1 MATLP
6 QIESGRV
13 QLANVP
19 GAQLPAINVPQIDMV
34 GSRTQAQQA
43 NTLSQLLDRMSQ
55 SAFGEA
61 AKSQERAGVQFAAEN
76 PPTAEQLELAKS
88 GDMSWLGAPAGSQNV
103 FDMAL
108 RKARSL
114 ELASHFEAE
123 GRTKLTEL
131 LNQVE
136 EGKIT
141 SDVVSTKIKTMTDG
155 LAKSLAPV
163 DADASLKFRASM
175 ATYGHTVLKASLDA
189 EQKRAKEQRLIKFD
203 ADFDAAVRL
212 LEPAVSQGFWIDP
225 NGQKQSVDVLVD
237 QYRNSIATGAMLLG
251 DANVQKAYSEKFEAA
266 LTQVKI
272 NALTKYFTSE
282 ENIVNVR
289 EQLSKI
295 KRGEAGVMTDV
306 LKSMIAN
313 DYDSVIKVEANIMQ
327 ANANRITLRN
337 DEAAQTKLKREADSN
352 NLLLEYY
359 TPKTTAARKRE
370 IGVELTKMGA
380 LSVDQIER
388 FLDPKAKE
396 GDPYAFANI
405 ETRIAFG
412 EITDPEELKRV
423 AARSGMNG
431 SQYARLNSK
440 LLEGFDKEKSEA
452 YRYLR
457 RVSGVPDV
465 ASTFASKD
473 DQHKITKDER
483 LKNIFDTKIKE
494 FRQLNP
500 GVPIPYSTLSR
511 DSEKVYNETDKA
523 DANKNRART
532 QLGNYVKELVTKKTV
547 PEGFSI
553 DENTNVDDLIRR
565 GIIPKNDKNDT
576 AGFVQKQINILREA
590 QR

>member
-1 MATLP
+1 MATGR
-6 QIESGRV
+6 IESGQISLRS
-13 QLANVP
+13 AGNVP
-19 GAQLPAINVPQIDMV
+19 AQQITMQQTDYSGQARLAQGNNALAQLV
-34 GSRTQAQQA
+34 
-43 NTLSQLLDRMSQ
+43 DRMSQ
-55 SAFGEA
+55 SSMQMAGEFFKEQA
-61 AKSQERAGVQFAAEN
+61 VLDVANSPLSEQ
-76 PPTAEQLELAKS
+76 QLELAKN
-88 GDMSWLGAPAGSQNV
+88 GDMSFLQLGSRLNIY
-103 FDMAL
+103 DMTM
-108 RKARSL
+108 RKARSA
-114 ELASHFEAE
+114 ELAGAFDTEAKAE
-123 GRTKLTEL
+123 
-131 LNQVE
+131 VV
-136 EGKIT
+136 KIQ
-141 SDVVSTKIKTMTDG
+141 SDVEAGTLTSENAAKKLNTLTSG
-155 LAKSLAPV
+155 FAKSLAQV
-163 DADASLKFRASM
+163 D
-175 ATYGHTVLKASLDA
+175 G
-189 EQKRAKEQRLIKFD
+189 
-203 ADFDAAVRL
+203 DAALRFTATMGVYSKTVMAEAYKIEAKRQKEKAGVL
-212 LEPAVSQGFWIDP
+212 LNADYVNTMKLVEPAISQGFTIGADGKEIP
-225 NGQKQSVDVLVD
+225 VDKILEMHRKQFVEKAFNVGGLQKSD
-237 QYRNSIATGAMLLG
+237 QMAAQF
-251 DANVQKAYSEKFEAA
+251 DKAVSEAK
-266 LTQVKI
+266 V

-282 ENIVNVR
+282 ENLSNSQ
-289 EQLSKI
+289 EQLRRL
-295 KRGEAGVMTDV
+295 KRGDAGRMSAM
-306 LKSMIAN
+306 LQNMIAS
-313 DYDSVIKVEANIMQ
+313 DFDSVIKVEANIMQ

-337 DEAAQTKLKREADSN
+337 DEAAQAKLKRETDSN
-352 NLLLEYY
+352 NLLLEYF
-359 TPKTTAARKRE
+359 TPKTTATRKRE

-532 QLGNYVKELVTKKTV
+532 QLGNYVKELVIKKTV